1 MLEHPAGARRPASGG
16 PPDGG
21 QARLVFAR
29 DSRGRSYLREQFA
42 SYPFHLCRPHWFQGD
57 PPGMAAVYLQSSSGG
72 IYQHDRLCLTIAAGD
87 RAQGHVTTQAATIVH
102 GMSSGYAEQRVSIR
116 ASAGCLLEYLPD
128 PMILFPGSRL
138 SSRLAVRVAPGARVI
153 LGEAFLCHDPE
164 GRHRVFDWLLK
175 EISVEGDDSSLLAG
189 ERYLVTGQA
198 FAART
203 PGLSGGMP
211 AEGCVHVI
219 ARERCAELLDALR
232 QAVMVIPGVQAGAS
246 ELPNA
251 CGVWARVL
259 APDGQAVRRALAS
272 VWTVARRAYTGQ
284 APAPRRK

>member
-1 MLEHPAGARRPASGG
+1 VLVQPAGLRSPASGA
-16 PPDGG
+16 PPDRG

-29 DSRGRSYLREQFA
+29 DGRGRSYLREQFA
-42 SYPFHLCRPHWFQGD
+42 SYPFHLCRPHRFEGD

-72 IYQHDRLCLTIAAGD
+72 IYQHDRLCLAIAAAE
-87 RAQGHVTTQAATIVH
+87 RAQAHVTTQAATIVH
-102 GMSSGYAEQRVSIR
+102 GMSSGHAEQRVSIR
-116 ASAGCLLEYLPD
+116 AGAGCLLEYLPD

-138 SSRLAVRVAPGARVI
+138 SCRLAVRADPGATVI
-153 LGEAFLCHDPE
+153 LGEAFFCHDPE
-164 GRHRVFDWLLK
+164 GRHRAFDWLLN
-175 EISVEGDDSSLLAG
+175 EISVEAGDSSLLAR
-189 ERYLVTGQA
+189 ERYQVSGEA

-219 ARERCAELLDALR
+219 APERGAPLLDALR
-232 QAVMVIPGVQAGAS
+232 EAIMGIPGVQAGAS

-259 APDGQAVRRALAS
+259 ARDGQALRRALAS
-272 VWTVARRAYTGQ
+272 AWAAARRACTGQ